1 MQLTD
6 LSDKIKQLQMDRQTH
21 AEAIKAIDQALER
34 VSAAIGGID
43 EGSGANLDALR
54 LDLAGHQL
62 RTVRH
67 KGKFAHTAEVS
78 VLDFIRRLATPT
90 TAQINGH
97 WRAEGRCGTANVTI
111 LKLLQQGLIRRVADP
126 LVRGSRYVATQAAE
140 FPQMQESENSALANH

>member
-6 LSDKIKQLQMDRQTH
+6 LSEKIKQLQMDRQKH

-67 KGKFAHTAEVS
+67 KGKFTHTAEVS
-78 VLDFIRRLATPT
+78 VLEFIRQMSTPT

-97 WRAEGRCGTANVTI
+97 WRAEGRCGTAN
-111 LKLLQQGLIRRVADP
+111 
-126 LVRGSRYVATQAAE
+126 
-140 FPQMQESENSALANH
+140 